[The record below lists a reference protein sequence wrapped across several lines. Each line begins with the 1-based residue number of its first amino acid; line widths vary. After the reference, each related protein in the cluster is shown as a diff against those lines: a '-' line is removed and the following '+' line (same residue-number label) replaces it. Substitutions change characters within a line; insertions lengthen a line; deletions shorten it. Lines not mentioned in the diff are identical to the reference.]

1 MHGIPNYDFMRYTKA
16 TTWFSTV
23 LVVLSLLSI
32 GIKGFNLGVDFT
44 GGILM
49 ERQFG
54 RIATADEV
62 RQVLTGPEL
71 ADLELGGAVVQPLD
85 NPREMLLRLRAF
97 EAAEIA
103 RIDEQLALVFD
114 GVEERRTDFVTPV
127 IGAELVRN
135 ALIALAISAFGV
147 LGYVWYRFEL
157 KFAVAA
163 IATSLHDVIIVLGV
177 FSYFWREVNTPF
189 IAAVLT
195 VLGYSIND
203 TIVVF
208 DRIREHL
215 TLRKAKPSVELVNL
229 SLNETLSRT
238 INTSLTTLLVVI
250 ALFLFGGET
259 IRDFVMLLM
268 IGVAIGTY
276 SSIFLASPLW
286 LWQRRREDAGTGTGA
301 IAPR

>member
-1 MHGIPNYDFMRYTKA
+1 MHGIPNYNFMRYSKA
-16 TTWFSTV
+16 TMWLSAV
-23 LVVLSLLSI
+23 LVILSLLSI

-44 GGILM
+44 GGILI
-49 ERQFG
+49 ERHFG
-54 RIATADEV
+54 TPATADEV
-62 RQVLTGPEL
+62 RQVLLSPEL
-71 ADLELGGAVVQPLD
+71 ANLDLGGAVVQPLD
-85 NPREMLLRLRAF
+85 DPHDVLIRVRSFDAG
-97 EAAEIA
+97 EIA
-103 RIDEQLALVFD
+103 RIDEQLAAAFD
-114 GVEERRTDFVTPV
+114 GAEELRTDFVTPV

-135 ALIALAISAFGV
+135 ALIALAFSSLGV
-147 LGYVWYRFEL
+147 LGYVWFRFEL

-163 IATSLHDVIIVLGV
+163 IAASLHDVIIVLGV

-203 TIVVF
+203 TIVIF

-215 TLRKAKPSVELVNL
+215 DVRKAKPSVELVNL

-268 IGVAIGTY
+268 IGVAVATY
-276 SSIFLASPLW
+276 SSTFLASPLW
-286 LWQRRREDAGTGTGA
+286 LWWRQKDDVRARAGTA
-301 IAPR
+301 AAR